1 MGDGVL
7 VRHLTVVPLL
17 TVAFAGWKADPEMP
31 ISNSPPTTVVVV
43 LEEVDDAVLE
53 DVNVVVL
60 GDADDVTSAV
70 QVLAVSGVSAVSL
83 PHAATTRAS
92 AAWWRR
98 LIRHEPQVAVG
109 DSVGT
114 PPTSVPLAQPP
125 ELPEQLAGSI
135 EGVEPH

>member
-70 QVLAVSGVSAVSL
+70 QVLAVSGVSASS
-83 PHAATTRAS
+83 PPSITARIATTGTS
-92 AAWWRR
+92 RR
-98 LIRHEPQVAVG
+98 
-109 DSVGT
+109 GT
-114 PPTSVPLAQPP
+114 TWIWMPFS
-125 ELPEQLAGSI
+125 SS
-135 EGVEPH
+135 